1 MTQVTDFSRPTE
13 VNDVE
18 MAFPANALDY
28 MPERQVCEAA
38 LKELPPEQEK
48 KWREFQYKW
57 FFEGLSKRTKVS
69 TKKGIDGK
77 AAFRHLKVIQGSY
90 TPSHEHK
97 EAAVA
102 YLASLWFKD
111 VKYR

>member
-1 MTQVTDFSRPTE
+1 MTQITDFSRPAE
-13 VNDVE
+13 VTDVE

-57 FFEGLSKRTKVS
+57 PAIRPAWDHASRKEVLHSLDEQSAG
-69 TKKGIDGK
+69 G
-77 AAFRHLKVIQGSY
+77 Q
-90 TPSHEHK
+90 PSAISNEH
-97 EAAVA
+97 
-102 YLASLWFKD
+102 
-111 VKYR
+111 